1 MENHSEHAICNASGA
16 PIWTVCNPAAR
27 FAECVENV
35 DTEASKAGTD
45 AHTLGDWLLRQAF
58 KTHAP
63 EYAKHR
69 IQQAQKSP
77 HYNKEM
83 QKNMEGYRDFNLKIF
98 SQAMAI
104 SPNAISFLIEQKI
117 STAAYIPEGFARMD
131 FAVAIPGVLWITDY
145 KNGHG
150 KFVEVKGNPQLRIYA
165 LGTIEYFKYVYQFH
179 TVVMS
184 IYQPNKDNIA
194 SEQISVAELEAWGED
209 FLKPHAIRAFGGGGK
224 FIPGEHCTFC
234 AAKPRCKAYADW
246 AKVPLRYEFRSE
258 NWLPD
263 EGVIEALEMA
273 PNLADWSKS
282 VKDYALRTALK
293 GKKWPGWIVAHGR
306 SQRYYLDKEEIARR
320 LMLAG
325 YREDQIFEKEI
336 IGISKMKDLIGDKGF
351 ETVLK
356 GLVVKPDGAPTLARD
371 DGNRE
376 AFNRYGNEF
385 NNKTFDLTGF

>member
-1 MENHSEHAICNASGA
+1 MEGHAEHAILSASGA
-16 PIWTVCNPAAR
+16 HIWTVCNPAAR

-35 DTEASKAGTD
+35 DTDASKAGTD

-63 EYAKHR
+63 EFAKYR
-69 IQQAQKSP
+69 VDLAKQSP
-77 HYNKEM
+77 YYNKEM

-104 SPNAISFLIEQKI
+104 SPKAVSFLIEQRVSMEK
-117 STAAYIPEGFARMD
+117 YIPKGFGRMD

-165 LGTIEYFKYVYQFH
+165 LGVIEYYKHIYSFH

-209 FLKPHAIRAFGGGGK
+209 FLKPNAIRAFGGGGK
-224 FIPGEHCTFC
+224 FIPGDHCTFC
-234 AAKPRCKAYADW
+234 DAKPRCKAFADF
-246 AKVPLRYEFRSE
+246 AKLPLRYEFRSE

-263 EGVIEALEMA
+263 EGVLEALEMA
-273 PNLADWSKS
+273 PNLADWSKT

-293 GKKWPGWIVAHGR
+293 GKKWRDWMIAHGR
-306 SQRYYLDKEEIARR
+306 SQRTYRDKEEIARR
-320 LMLAG
+320 LLEAG
-325 YREDQIFEKEI
+325 YREDQIYDKE
-336 IGISKMKDLIGDKGF
+336 LIGVTKMDNLIGEKGYD
-351 ETVLK
+351 TILK
-356 GLVVKPDGAPTLARD
+356 GLVYKPDGAPTLVRED
-371 DGNRE
+371 SNRP
-376 AFNRYGNEF
+376 AFNRYTSEF
-385 NNKTFDLTGF
+385 ENKTFDLTGF